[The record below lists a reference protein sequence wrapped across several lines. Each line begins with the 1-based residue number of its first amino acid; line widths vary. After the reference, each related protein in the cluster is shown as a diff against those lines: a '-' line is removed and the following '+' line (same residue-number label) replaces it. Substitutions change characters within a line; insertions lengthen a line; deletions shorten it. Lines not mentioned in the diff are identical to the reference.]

1 MEQKKGILVVSFGTS
16 HLDTLERTIT
26 AVEQYIAAQFPEYS
40 VYRAFTSGMILRKLK
55 RKENLTFDNVEEA
68 LERMAADGIETAV
81 IQPTHVINGIE
92 NDRMLEAAEAYRDRF
107 ETMQPAAI
115 RAALTALQRQLPPK
129 EWGIQ
134 ANLDAWRERMRVY
147 DRDTEEWLT
156 RLQAS

>member
-26 AVEQYIAAQFPEYS
+26 AVEQYIAAQFPEYR

-81 IQPTHVINGIE
+81 IQPTHVINVSSSAGS
-92 NDRMLEAAEAYRDRF
+92 
-107 ETMQPAAI
+107 TSAI
-115 RAALTALQRQLPPK
+115 TACTAFL
-129 EWGIQ
+129 
-134 ANLDAWRERMRVY
+134 
-147 DRDTEEWLT
+147 
-156 RLQAS
+156 